1 MDIQD
6 LLAPATHPADNKR
19 QRGPDGAHVQ
29 VCTLVESQAF
39 PNNNNDDLVFE
50 SPELAKT
57 HSSWA
62 AFRAYLDDYCS
73 ANGLRI
79 GVEFTVSVTSRNREL
94 RMSKRP
100 KSVTLLP
107 DGLECFRRMY
117 VCRLGRKTRARDA
130 RGSRTEC
137 PFRFTVTSVRRQG
150 QWRVEIT
157 RGVFTHDHTQKTNFD
172 FARAGKRQKQRSTA
186 FDQTPTDAM
195 NKLPPNVAT
204 AGDLVTS
211 AGTDLLRSLHFA
223 ATVMNPTW
231 LIAEDEVQVNDMP
244 ADSFDKVIPDGAI
257 KFQVLKKKAFPTRP
271 ASCPENIYELV
282 QQMCRFDAS
291 ERGGLK
297 EVIDGMSELSAK
309 AKVYKPMCSPDEL
322 HDFDELYGD
331 WPGQRIVM
339 KLLESPHD
347 KDPAPFY

>member
-1 MDIQD
+1 
-6 LLAPATHPADNKR
+6 
-19 QRGPDGAHVQ
+19 
-29 VCTLVESQAF
+29 
-39 PNNNNDDLVFE
+39 
-50 SPELAKT
+50 
-57 HSSWA
+57 
-62 AFRAYLDDYCS
+62 
-73 ANGLRI
+73 
-79 GVEFTVSVTSRNREL
+79 
-94 RMSKRP
+94 
-100 KSVTLLP
+100 
-107 DGLECFRRMY
+107 
-117 VCRLGRKTRARDA
+117 
-130 RGSRTEC
+130 
-137 PFRFTVTSVRRQG
+137 
-150 QWRVEIT
+150 
-157 RGVFTHDHTQKTNFD
+157 
-172 FARAGKRQKQRSTA
+172 
-186 FDQTPTDAM
+186 M

-244 ADSFDKVIPDGAI
+244 ADSFDKVYRGLWKGSQVAVLKPRTEKDGDDAVFLRDVEIWYNLRHPHILQLFGACQKFFVCEDVDNGSLDQYLPSHRHEVWGKLYEVALGLQYLHSHCVVYGPFQCRDILMGKDGRVKLSGLGMGTLEAISSLCGEKCWTARPGKVGWTAPELLCGERATFASDIYSLGMIILEAATGKCPWLSCGQVIPDGAI

-331 WPGQRIVM
+331 WQDSG
-339 KLLESPHD
+339 LS
-347 KDPAPFY
+347 